1 MKIRFSKFASLQP
14 KECKLAGASGTHSV
28 FICTIHNN
36 VKLMM
41 TGSMLSKMTAHLD
54 VLLEHY
60 SHAIA
65 RITCNPAQPL
75 CHLGECNYC
84 PHGLRVQLA

>member
-1 MKIRFSKFASLQP
+1 
-14 KECKLAGASGTHSV
+14 
-28 FICTIHNN
+28 
-36 VKLMM
+36 MM

-54 VLLEHY
+54 VPLEHY

-75 CHLGECNYC
+75 CYLGECNYC
-84 PHGLRVQLA
+84 PDGESLRVQLAQCFEEAEIETVEFKQ